1 MDILMK
7 FIIFLLTIISFS
19 YCEQYTFLI
28 NKYDKEIEL
37 EAKIISNIATS
48 SVKDNIK
55 LYIPEMSL
63 IEKDIYSKFF
73 NLSDSCEDA
82 NFIFIKRNVDLNN
95 LCQKQENKIFFTN
108 NYEKLL
114 EDNRYL
120 GAFFWNKSRPNITF
134 IKTRLEKQKI
144 ELPSDY
150 DKFVEDF

>member
-1 MDILMK
+1 MK
-7 FIIFLLTIISFS
+7 FIIFLLSIISFS

-95 LCQKQENKIFFTN
+95 LCQKHENKIFFTN